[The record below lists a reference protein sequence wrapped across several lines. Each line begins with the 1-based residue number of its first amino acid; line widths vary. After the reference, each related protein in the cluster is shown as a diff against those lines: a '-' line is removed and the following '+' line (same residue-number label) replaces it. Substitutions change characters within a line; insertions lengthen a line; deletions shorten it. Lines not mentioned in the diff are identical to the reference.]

1 METFKTIESNCEES
15 PFEILKII
23 RINNINRVV
32 IRHKTYTPLG
42 ANFIR

>member
-1 METFKTIESNCEES
+1 METFKTIESNGVES
-15 PFEILKII
+15 PFEILKNI

-32 IRHKTYTPLG
+32 IRHKTYTSLG